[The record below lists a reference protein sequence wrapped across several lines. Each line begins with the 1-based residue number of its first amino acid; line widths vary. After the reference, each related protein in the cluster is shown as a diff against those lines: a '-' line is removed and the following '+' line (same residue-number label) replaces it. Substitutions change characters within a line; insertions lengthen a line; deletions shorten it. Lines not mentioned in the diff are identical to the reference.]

1 MNEHD
6 TRQHHPRSVVP
17 DPIRERPEASHERP
31 EASHERPEP
40 DLPAATTPEAV
51 RAAQVARDDKRHAL
65 VRGQGVEWV
74 RPTDLL
80 AQHSATIAG
89 QGIDFQTE
97 LARRARAPLAAG
109 MRRLNERVRRLP
121 PVSAFGRHP
130 ASRTAPVRSVVGM
143 R

>member
-6 TRQHHPRSVVP
+6 TRQHDPRSAVP
-17 DPIRERPEASHERP
+17 DPARERP

-74 RPTDLL
+74 RPTDLMIR
-80 AQHSATIAG
+80 HSATVAG
-89 QGIDFQTE
+89 RGIDFETE